1 VEFDFSWRDGERT
14 VRFGRGAVIEAPR
27 LTGEGFMLF
36 STPRAREQL
45 PGLSAMAA
53 TVVDVPAGPVDEIA
67 GDLLEIELPGDRIV
81 ALGGGR
87 VIDAAKAVAA
97 ALPREVPVAAIP
109 TTLSA
114 AEMTWVHRQA
124 RGAPEGTGTVR
135 ARLVINDPTVSAS
148 QPLPGLAASAANALG
163 HAIEGACTSLASP
176 VPTMAAL
183 RAARLLS
190 EGLPASGEPD
200 IDRLAL
206 GALLSGYAIDANWYG
221 IHHVMSQTLVRLAG
235 AGHGPANAAM
245 LPVTVAALRE
255 RRPEQVAEVDAA
267 LGEPA
272 EEVARR
278 FAARAGASSLAE
290 IGIDEASLARCAQ
303 AAAGRAELALTPP
316 PAGADELLGLYEA
329 AWAPVS

>member
-1 VEFDFSWRDGERT
+1 MEFDFNWRDGERT
-14 VRFGRGAVIEAPR
+14 IRFGRGSIIEAPR
-27 LTGEGFMLF
+27 LVGEDFVLF
-36 STPRAREQL
+36 TTPRAREQF
-45 PGLSAMAA
+45 PGLEAGAISI
-53 TVVDVPAGPVDEIA
+53 VEVPPGLVDEIA
-67 GDLLEIELPGDRIV
+67 GEILDIELPGERIV

-87 VIDAAKAVAA
+87 VIDTAKAVSA

-124 RGAPEGTGTVR
+124 RGAPEGSGTVR
-135 ARLVINDPTVSAS
+135 ARLVVNDPTVSAS
-148 QPLPGLAASAANALG
+148 QPLPGLAASAANSLG

-183 RAARLLS
+183 RAAQLLAG
-190 EGLPASGEPD
+190 GLPADGETD

-255 RRPEQVAEVDAA
+255 RRPEQIARVDEA

-272 EEVARR
+272 EAVAAR
-278 FAARAGASSLAE
+278 FAVRAEAPGLQA
-290 IGIDEASLARCAQ
+290 IGVQEDLLESCAN
-303 AAAGRAELALTPP
+303 AAAERAELALTPP
-316 PAGADELLGLYEA
+316 PAGTDELLELYRA
-329 AWAPVS
+329 AWVPVS